1 MNRLVRICCV
11 HVLVYVLVLVYS
23 YLVFPL
29 PFCDTAQKKFDNF
42 RKYVAI
48 YPEFKHVF
56 ICDNGQ
62 GDVRAAELMVEA
74 FPKQIEAIYVHVVQK
89 ISQSYKYDPE
99 NWKDKDVRPFF
110 FTTYP
115 EAALDAAKRNLI
127 RPTGLRRIC
136 IDAIND
142 FYLIQTKDW
151 PSEKHKLDRREELNQ
166 ALWSCNKY
174 LKQNNVEEVSLLDAE
189 RLWKDGQ
196 KVNTPFGNGV
206 VVSFDKVF
214 DLYEISLDW
223 TPIDQQVENY
233 EKEKAAKASKK
244 EQKEVNLN
252 GKGSSTDRTSI
263 PLETVFENE
272 TEEVKVSSS
281 TYIDDAGDSKD
292 TEKRDVSIQTGMS
305 IDDISSKRHHQVVAK
320 VQGRHISQYEPPTLP
335 TFPSDKNVFSFWGS
349 REETSQNNKNKAKSK
364 PTFVEGD
371 RCSTPFGT
379 GVVVTYREDDDVVVL
394 KMTGWSA
401 TCYLSA
407 DVVKNDDEGFF
418 GSLLRKI
425 SIKSPDPQKQNKPQS
440 PKESENELAKES
452 YVITPF
458 GEGRVSASNEIDSAS
473 DFSSRTKKTDREYQT
488 LGINITSWTLA
499 NGTHPTVYCTKETAL
514 HWKKTGDE
522 ALTKNSKGIL
532 SAFDSIVSLGKKLIT
547 KKATTESV
555 VQNYEQFYKDGAA
568 VQTPYGNGRVQS
580 FRETDGFY
588 EVILVEWN
596 LANNVCPKLFVK
608 KESLT
613 YQKAS
618 GCHEGHAVL
627 TSYGLCGI
635 LESIEQQTG
644 IHIVTIPNAGMVCY
658 LQPKDIVRPVK
669 AVVDDDV
676 LTPYGNGKLVR
687 YRVDEDLYEI
697 SLVWGA
703 TLFAKAEALDR
714 DASCNFEDRK
724 GLNMSWVFKFNFLFA
739 KDTDTSLTRSRS
751 NSITSMRSQSSRG
764 LLS

>member
-1 MNRLVRICCV
+1 MCFVSRSVIE
-11 HVLVYVLVLVYS
+11 
-23 YLVFPL
+23 
-29 PFCDTAQKKFDNF
+29 TAQKKFDNF

-89 ISQSYKYDPE
+89 ISQSYKYSPE

-115 EAALDAAKRNLI
+115 EAALDAAKRNFI

-166 ALWSCNKY
+166 ALWSSNKY
-174 LKQNNVEEVSLLDAE
+174 LKENNVEEVSLLDAE

-223 TPIDQQVENY
+223 TPIDQQVKNY
-233 EKEKAAKASKK
+233 EKEKAAKANTNQEKK
-244 EQKEVNLN
+244 VNSN
-252 GKGSSTDRTSI
+252 GKVSTTDRTNI
-263 PLETVFENE
+263 TLETVFESE
-272 TEEVKVSSS
+272 TEETKDSSS
-281 TYIDDAGDSKD
+281 TDIDDKGDTKD
-292 TEKRDVSIQTGMS
+292 TPLDEREDINIQTSIS
-305 IDDISSKRHHQVVAK
+305 IDDIPSENRHQVVAK
-320 VQGRHISQYEPPTLP
+320 VQGRYISQYKPPTLP

-349 REETSQNNKNKAKSK
+349 REETAQNSKNKSKSK
-364 PTFVEGD
+364 TTFSEGD

-379 GVVVTYREDDDVVVL
+379 GAVVAYREDDDIVVI

-425 SIKSPDPQKQNKPQS
+425 TIKSPEPQKQNKPQS
-440 PKESENELAKES
+440 PRESESELAKES

-458 GEGRVSASNEIDSAS
+458 GEGRVSALGDIDSS
-473 DFSSRTKKTDREYQT
+473 PDSSSVNKKTEREYQT
-488 LGINITSWTLA
+488 LGISITSWTLA

-522 ALTKNSKGIL
+522 VLTKNSKGIL

-547 KKATTESV
+547 KKATTEAV

-568 VQTPYGNGRVQS
+568 VLTPYGNGRVQS

-588 EVILVEWN
+588 EVILVEWK

-635 LESIEQQTG
+635 LESVEQETG

-658 LQPKDIVRPVK
+658 LQPKDIIRPVK

-703 TLFAKAEALDR
+703 TLFAKAEAFDR
-714 DASCNFEDRK
+714 DATCNFEDRK
-724 GLNMSWVFKFNFLFA
+724 GLNMSWVFKFKFLFT

-751 NSITSMRSQSSRG
+751 NSITSMRSQNSRG